1 MSSAI
6 SLGDLAQI
14 SAETRVEVTAGP
26 RPRLLGNPKP
36 DPKSNP
42 NPNPNLTLTLTLT
55 LTPNPILTRSGRLLR
70 HRRRD
75 AGDAGGDRGPLVG

>member
-26 RPRLLGNPKP
+26 RPRLLGNPKTQP
-36 DPKSNP
+36 QVQP
-42 NPNPNLTLTLTLT
+42 
-55 LTPNPILTRSGRLLR
+55 
-70 HRRRD
+70 
-75 AGDAGGDRGPLVG
+75 